1 MKEQLST
8 LVNSKVINFFFTNPT
23 TKIHLRE
30 LARRVGLSPTGASKI
45 LKKLMAEKLVE
56 KEASKAATFYW
67 ANLDNDLFI
76 RYKKIANLQKL
87 LDSGLIEF
95 LNKEYKQPL
104 CIVLFGSYSNG
115 TDIERSD
122 VDIVVVTKLEKRL
135 DLRKF
140 EKLLNRSINII
151 DTDLK
156 TASSGFKNNLA
167 NGIVLSGYLD
177 VVK

>member
-8 LVNSKVINFFFTNPT
+8 LVNSKVLDFFFANPT

-30 LARRVGLSPTGASKI
+30 LARRIGLSPSGASKI
-45 LKKLMAEKLVE
+45 LKKLVAERLVE
-56 KEASKAATFYW
+56 KEASKAATFYQ

-76 RYKKIANLQKL
+76 RYKKIANLQKIL
-87 LDSGLIEF
+87 YSGLVEY
-95 LNKEYKQPL
+95 LENEYKQPL
-104 CIVLFGSYSNG
+104 CIVLFGSYAEG

-122 VDIVVVTKLEKRL
+122 IDITVVTRFEKQL
-135 DLRKF
+135 DLRRF
-140 EKLLNRSINII
+140 EKLLNRPINIM
-151 DTDLK
+151 DVDLK